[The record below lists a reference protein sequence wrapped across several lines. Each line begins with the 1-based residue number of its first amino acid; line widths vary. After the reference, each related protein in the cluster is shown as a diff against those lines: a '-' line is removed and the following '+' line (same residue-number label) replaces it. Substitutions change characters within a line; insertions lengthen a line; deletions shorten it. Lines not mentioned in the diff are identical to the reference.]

1 MNSCVQQKHIRNGF
15 MIIDLFSW
23 CFQVTIVDNV
33 MQVIDLNLSDRNSD
47 PLILANYNGV
57 EDTVDQWLI
66 RWTASREVWV
76 RVVV

>member
-1 MNSCVQQKHIRNGF
+1 

-33 MQVIDLNLSDRNSD
+33 MQVIDLNLSDRNTD

-57 EDTVDQWLI
+57 EDTVDRWLI

>member
-1 MNSCVQQKHIRNGF
+1 

-23 CFQVTIVDNV
+23 CCQVTIVDNV
-33 MQVIDLNLSDRNSD
+33 MQVIDLNLSDRNTG
-47 PLILANYNGV
+47 PLILAKIGGV

>member
-1 MNSCVQQKHIRNGF
+1 

-47 PLILANYNGV
+47 PLILANNNGV

-66 RWTASREVWV
+66 SWTASREVWV

>member
-1 MNSCVQQKHIRNGF
+1 

-23 CFQVTIVDNV
+23 RFQVTIVDNV
-33 MQVIDLNLSDRNSD
+33 MQVIDLNLSDQNTD

>member
-1 MNSCVQQKHIRNGF
+1 

-33 MQVIDLNLSDRNSD
+33 MQVIDLNFSDRNSD

>member
-1 MNSCVQQKHIRNGF
+1 M
-15 MIIDLFSW
+15 
-23 CFQVTIVDNV
+23 DNV

-66 RWTASREVWV
+66 R
-76 RVVV
+76 

>member
-1 MNSCVQQKHIRNGF
+1 

-33 MQVIDLNLSDRNSD
+33 MQVIDLNLSDRNTG
-47 PLILANYNGV
+47 PLILAKIGGV

-66 RWTASREVWV
+66 R
-76 RVVV
+76 

>member
-1 MNSCVQQKHIRNGF
+1 M
-15 MIIDLFSW
+15 MIDLFSW

-33 MQVIDLNLSDRNSD
+33 MQVIDLNLSDRNTD

>member
-1 MNSCVQQKHIRNGF
+1 

-33 MQVIDLNLSDRNSD
+33 MQVIDLNFSDRNTD
-47 PLILANYNGV
+47 PLILANYSGV